1 MRRICTASV
10 VVDGL
15 KLYRNCR
22 DEEEAS
28 MWIRLMTAQYLGRV
42 ASPAIT
48 STVYSEIF
56 HTPVEVRKS
65 EFAM

>member
-1 MRRICTASV
+1 MRKVCTASV
-10 VVDGL
+10 VVDGV
-15 KLYRNCR
+15 KVYRGCR

-48 STVYSEIF
+48 CTVYSEIF
-56 HTPVEVRKS
+56 HTPVEVVQ
-65 EFAM
+65 

>member
-1 MRRICTASV
+1 MRRVCTASV

-15 KLYRNCR
+15 KQCRNCR

-28 MWIRLMTAQYLGRV
+28 LWIRYMTAQYLGRV

-48 STVYSEIF
+48 CTVYSEIF
-56 HTPVEVRKS
+56 HEPVEVVR
-65 EFAM
+65 